1 MCVAIIID
9 DKKEDSDKKKASSTS
24 SSSNGGAATTTT
36 AVTAKKEKKIAKAE
50 EEPLGENVFGI
61 EEDESD
67 SKVAGAQKTKL
78 CVCMY
83 VQYIVSL
90 SQSKLVVMM
99 QLIVRLKRRLFE
111 EIEPSSK
118 HVVASHFTVST
129 FAWVVLVRGFTS

>member
-36 AVTAKKEKKIAKAE
+36 TSGAVTVKKEKKIAKAE

-83 VQYIVSL
+83 VCMYIVSL

-118 HVVASHFTVST
+118 HVVASH
-129 FAWVVLVRGFTS
+129 